1 MIKNP
6 LLHRF
11 WITLDLSDERAR
23 HAALG
28 YGVTAFTLEDALALL
43 RDEAFRGDPLPAI
56 GRVIEDVDLS
66 TLDARNVLPNVGD
79 PVRRGIWYPNLGP
92 PLDRR

>member
-1 MIKNP
+1 MIKNA

-11 WITLDLSDERAR
+11 WITLDLTDERAR

-28 YGVTAFTLEDALALL
+28 YGVTAFTLEDALKLL
-43 RDEAFRGDPLPAI
+43 RNEAFEGDPVPPVD
-56 GRVIEDVDLS
+56 RVIEDVDLS
-66 TLDARNVLPNVGD
+66 TFDARHVLPNAGD

-92 PLDRR
+92 PIDRR